1 MSTDGEYNKEKAK
14 EDFLHTIKLGEYKIC
29 DDDIVY
35 NSKKGCFTCTT
46 NDEEV
51 IVISNLKKFIDK
63 KYDYEKI
70 ESEKLK
76 DDIKE
81 KTTIIEY
88 LEKKLEKEK
97 KKLEDLKYVLEEL
110 ELLNIKEE

>member
-1 MSTDGEYNKEKAK
+1 MSTSNN
-14 EDFLHTIKLGEYKIC
+14 LKLGEYKIF
-29 DDDIVY
+29 DDEIIY
-35 NSKKGCFTCTT
+35 NKQKGCFTCQNTPCT
-46 NDEEV
+46 SDDEEV
-51 IVISNLKKFIDK
+51 IVVPNLKKFIDK

-97 KKLEDLKYVLEEL
+97 KKLEDLEYALEEL